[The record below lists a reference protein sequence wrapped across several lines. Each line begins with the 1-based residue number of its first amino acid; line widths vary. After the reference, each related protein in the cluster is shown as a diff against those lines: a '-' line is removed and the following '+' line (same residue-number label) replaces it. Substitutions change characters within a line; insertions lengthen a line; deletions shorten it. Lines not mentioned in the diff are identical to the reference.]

1 MKRLVSISA
10 AMVFASV
17 GTAHAQQGISV
28 SPMPF
33 TDGAA
38 LPIAP
43 AVVARPGLPAAAP
56 AAPAY
61 ELKTGE
67 PIHLG
72 MKAWAEREGW
82 LLVWHPTISWKTLRG
97 AKVDAVDISAA
108 VSEVVD
114 ILRDEG
120 KPVALRISGG
130 NKVMEVMTTE
140 VRND

>member
-1 MKRLVSISA
+1 MKPLVSITVALLLASA
-10 AMVFASV
+10 GA
-17 GTAHAQQGISV
+17 AHAQQGISV

-33 TDGAA
+33 NDGAA

-43 AVVARPGLPAAAP
+43 AAVPRAGAAE

-61 ELKTGE
+61 QLKTGE
-67 PIHLG
+67 PIHEG
-72 MKAWAEREGW
+72 MKTWADREGW
-82 LLVWHPTISWKTLRG
+82 MLVWHPTVSWRTLRG
-97 AKVDAVDISAA
+97 ATVDAVDVAAA

-120 KPVALRISGG
+120 KPVALRISAG